1 MTLKISVQI
10 IALLN
15 FEELRLTFLAEKR
28 EKNFDSKISKSTS
41 KLNCWFV

>member
-10 IALLN
+10 IALLS
-15 FEELRLTFLAEKR
+15 FEEFSLTFLAIKR

-41 KLNCWFV
+41 KLNY